1 MNERTRYVARINRV
15 VDHIDAHLADAL
27 DLPTLADIAHFS
39 PWHFHRLF
47 QAFTGETLGERVRRR
62 RLEVA
67 AARLLASPPQT
78 TLSIAL
84 DVGFGSAEAFT
95 RAFKAYFHATP
106 SGWRRGAHRAWFDA
120 QRGRLAAIHSENRKR
135 RQAAE
140 EALRED
146 ARPWPSE
153 AEIARAGGA
162 MQVELQRHAP
172 ARVAYL
178 RHVGPYGDPGIPQTW
193 RRLDAWC
200 QERGLY
206 ANDPAMYG
214 LSHDSPDL
222 TAPEQCR
229 YDACVEIDASFRP
242 EGEFGVQTLPG
253 GLHACTQFTGT
264 PDRIYAAWMALYAD
278 WLPDS
283 GYQAD
288 DRPCVERYIRDA
300 SMDTRGGAFSC
311 WLCLPVRAV

>member
-1 MNERTRYVARINRV
+1 MNERMRYVARINRV

-47 QAFTGETLGERVRRR
+47 QAFTGETLAERVRRR

-95 RAFKAYFHATP
+95 RAFKAYFDATP
-106 SGWRRGAHRAWFDA
+106 SGWRRGAHRAWFET

-135 RQAAE
+135 RLAAE
-140 EALRED
+140 EALRDD
-146 ARPWPSE
+146 ARAWPSE
-153 AEIARAGGA
+153 ADIARAGGA
-162 MQVELQRHAP
+162 MDIELQRHAP
-172 ARVAYL
+172 TRVAYL
-178 RHVGPYGDPGIPQTW
+178 RHVGPYGDPGIPKTW

-206 ANDPAMYG
+206 ANSPAMYG
-214 LSHDSPDL
+214 LSRDSPDL
-222 TAPEQCR
+222 TAPEKCR
-229 YDACVEIDASFRP
+229 YDACVEVDASFRP

-253 GLHACTQFTGT
+253 GLHACTKFTGT
-264 PDRIYAAWMALYAD
+264 PDRIHAAWMALYAG

-288 DRPCVERYIRDA
+288 DRPCVERYIRDP
-300 SMDTRGGAFSC
+300 SLDTRDGAFSC